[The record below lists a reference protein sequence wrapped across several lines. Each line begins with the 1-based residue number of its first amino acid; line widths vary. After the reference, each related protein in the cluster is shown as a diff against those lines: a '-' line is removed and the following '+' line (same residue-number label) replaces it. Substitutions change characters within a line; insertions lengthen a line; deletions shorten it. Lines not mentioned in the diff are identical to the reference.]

1 MTLNGLLST
10 GMAIGPTMKA
20 TLGTAPTTV
29 TAPET
34 AGEMA
39 MAARTGWGGAAAAAA
54 AAEEGG

>member
-1 MTLNGLLST
+1 
-10 GMAIGPTMKA
+10 MAIGPTMKA

-54 AAEEGG
+54 AAEGG